1 MSTDMVLSQIHDL
14 QGETMPAT
22 VTKRHGNLLTIELDI
37 ELGGSMLDMENQI
50 QDDLNH
56 AGRLATAEVLKQFD
70 TDGSPMVF
78 LMPNGSEQREK

>member
-1 MSTDMVLSQIHDL
+1 
-14 QGETMPAT
+14 MPAT

-56 AGRLATAEVLKQFD
+56 AGRLATAEALKQFD
-70 TDGSPMVF
+70 TDGSPIIVAKTK
-78 LMPNGSEQREK
+78 LTARKEKSSQHYESPHGTVQVDR